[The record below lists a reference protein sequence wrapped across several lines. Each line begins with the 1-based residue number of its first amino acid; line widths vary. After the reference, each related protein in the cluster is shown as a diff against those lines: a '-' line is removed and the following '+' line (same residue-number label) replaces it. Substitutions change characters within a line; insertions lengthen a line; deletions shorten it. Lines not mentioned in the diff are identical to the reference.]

1 MSHTLLCSSQAG
13 SAGSR
18 RRCEV
23 FCMSQNESHGSQRLR
38 EYFRVSGRFGVR
50 GKWIM
55 NQPVEGEPAALQPLP
70 QGLCIGFQ
78 AAEAGDGIVEVVI
91 ERLHIAIVARI
102 PG

>member
-1 MSHTLLCSSQAG
+1 
-13 SAGSR
+13 
-18 RRCEV
+18 
-23 FCMSQNESHGSQRLR
+23 
-38 EYFRVSGRFGVR
+38 
-50 GKWIM
+50 M